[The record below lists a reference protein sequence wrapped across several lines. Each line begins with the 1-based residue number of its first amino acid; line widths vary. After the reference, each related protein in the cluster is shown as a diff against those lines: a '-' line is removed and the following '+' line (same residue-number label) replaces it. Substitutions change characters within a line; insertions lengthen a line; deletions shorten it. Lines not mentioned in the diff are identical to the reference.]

1 MKKNTYIQWLAAGV
15 LFLTACTTDTIEEES
30 GSGNRQIVLSLSPE
44 ESSVKTK
51 ATEAGDPAL
60 NENSI
65 KTINVF
71 FFSQNAPDTE
81 SCMHSESFNGLSF
94 SGTGVFT
101 QALTVSTANFLSGVT
116 YDVYTIV
123 NLPADVT
130 VSGSVTLG
138 ALKALHT
145 QTPINASVT
154 QSAIMMDGKTSV
166 VVNPVALTP
175 IVNIPIS
182 LKRAA
187 AKIRVTFNFG
197 SGSPVAVATSAS
209 VTLKNH
215 ATKSSL
221 LDGYPYA
228 SSGADYANSSVLTG
242 VPTTSTFTFYAYEN
256 NWSTQPANET
266 YLLVNIPYGTHASN
280 YYRVPVNRYAD
291 TNSDGQNPSATNIS
305 GRIQRNRIYDVTV
318 NINGGGS
325 DTETGA
331 VVVNGNYIIT
341 DWTTY
346 QIILKT
352 ISQHYLGISDYAI
365 SMANISTYTLSF
377 VADLPVS
384 VTGVTATCTQYN
396 TDGTMTPIIITS
408 GQAQFPTFTVNQA
421 TSKITINSAIPINY
435 VPKYMTFTVTNNLGL
450 SQSATIVQY
459 PARYVTARFSTGNV
473 KPIWTPDVNQN
484 NYNLF
489 TVNTLVPSSN
499 NSYTLGDP
507 TNGYTK
513 TDSLVDGNKMVSP
526 RFIIA
531 SQYGIYTISQYTVAQ
546 TRCAEYGEDIY
557 RSGWRMP
564 TKSEIE
570 LMNTIQ
576 DDPNSAV
583 KKLLAGPAYW
593 SAFKFD
599 SYDFT
604 NNVWSSIGA
613 TGTAY
618 IRCVY
623 DVYKDE
629 Q

>member
-1 MKKNTYIQWLAAGV
+1 MKKNIYIQGLMAAV
-15 LFLTACTTDTIEEES
+15 LLLTACTTDTIEEAS
-30 GSGNRQIVLSLSPE
+30 GSGNRQIMLSLSLE
-44 ESSVKTK
+44 ESSAKTK
-51 ATEAGDPAL
+51 ATEPGDPAL

-65 KTINVF
+65 KTIQVF

-81 SCMHSESFNGLSF
+81 SCMHNESFSGLSF

-101 QALTVSTANFLSGVT
+101 QTLAVSATNFSSGVT
-116 YDVYTIV
+116 YDVYTIA

-130 VSGSVTLG
+130 VSSSITLG

-145 QTPINASVT
+145 LTPLNASVT
-154 QSAIMMDGKTSV
+154 QSAIMMDGKGSV
-166 VVNPVALTP
+166 VPNPVSITP
-175 IVNIPIS
+175 VVNISVS

-197 SGSPVAVATSAS
+197 NGSPVAGATSAS

-215 ATKSSL
+215 ATKSAL

-228 SSGADYANSSVLTG
+228 STGADYTNSGVLTG

-256 NWSTQPANET
+256 NWSTQPVNET
-266 YLLVNIPYGTHASN
+266 YLLVNIPYGTHTSN

-291 TNSDGQNPSATNIS
+291 TNSDGQNPSGVNVS
-305 GRIQRNRIYDVTV
+305 GQIQRNRIYDVTV

-325 DTETGA
+325 DTEAGA
-331 VVVNGNYIIT
+331 VVVNGNYTIT

-365 SMANISTYTLSF
+365 SMANISSYTLSF

-384 VTGVTATCTQYN
+384 VIGVTATCTQYN

-408 GQAQFPTFTVNQA
+408 GQAQFPAFVVNQA
-421 TSKITINSAIPINY
+421 ASTITINSAIPINY
-435 VPKYMTFTVTNNLGL
+435 VPKYMTFTVTNGLGL

-473 KPIWTPDVNQN
+473 KPVWTPDQAQN

-513 TDSLVDGNKMVSP
+513 TDSLAAGNKLVSP

-531 SQYGIYTISQYTVAQ
+531 SQYGIYKLSLYTDAQ
-546 TRCAEYGEDIY
+546 VRCANYGEDIY
-557 RSGWRMP
+557 RSGWRIP

-570 LMNTIQ
+570 LINTIQ

-599 SYDFT
+599 CYDFT